1 MKKYILLLLIFLK
14 TFPSLAHVAHHTNLQ
29 NLNFDIYR
37 NGNYAG
43 YHHISFKWL
52 EDSNLI
58 VTNNIKFS
66 LKKFG
71 INFYK
76 YESNGIEKYNS
87 LGQLVAFES
96 KTSDN
101 GKPKFCKVRLH
112 SSKYKIN
119 GTNYKGFIE
128 KPFRISSYW
137 NHEILMVSKQVS
149 GITCRVLDQKVKFI
163 KREKLKIMNQL
174 FDTAVYSIKGNKLNT
189 LVWFDEK
196 SKMIVHQVLQK
207 KGKWDYK
214 LKNYKLAK

>member
-14 TFPSLAHVAHHTNLQ
+14 TSLSLAHVAHHTNLQ
-29 NLNFDIYR
+29 NLNFDINR
-37 NGNYAG
+37 NGNYVG
-43 YHHISFKWL
+43 YHHIAFKWL
-52 EDSNLI
+52 ENGNLI

-87 LGQLVAFES
+87 LGQLVAFDS

-101 GKPKFCKVRLH
+101 GKPKFCKIRLY
-112 SSKYKIN
+112 SAKYKIN

-137 NHEILMVSKQVS
+137 NHEILTVTKQVS
-149 GITCRVLDQKVKFI
+149 GITCRVLDQKVTFI